1 MEAYSDIRKV
11 NRNKLE
17 PIGVGGQGRLD
28 TAVHKGSPIIIK
40 EYKIDNDPLYD
51 DIIAKREASV
61 TIVANNDYYI
71 VNLVGKFRNDGQAS
85 TSIVIDFAYN
95 LNLRVLIN
103 NAGNILSDEL
113 KHRLC
118 LHDCDIVHEDL
129 NPENIL
135 LDFGNQAKICDFGH
149 SNHVN
154 DCYEASSGTY
164 VYKSPE
170 KKEATMS
177 IPTYEYDRLKSDIF
191 SLGIIIKEIYNAS
204 NETEMHSMISFN
216 TVSCLVE
223 L

>member
-1 MEAYSDIRKV
+1 M
-11 NRNKLE
+11 
-17 PIGVGGQGRLD
+17 
-28 TAVHKGSPIIIK
+28 
-40 EYKIDNDPLYD
+40 
-51 DIIAKREASV
+51 
-61 TIVANNDYYI
+61 
-71 VNLVGKFRNDGQAS
+71 
-85 TSIVIDFAYN
+85 
-95 LNLRVLIN
+95 
-103 NAGNILSDEL
+103 
-113 KHRLC
+113 
-118 LHDCDIVHEDL
+118 

-135 LDFGNQAKICDFGH
+135 LDFGHQAKICDFGH

-204 NETEMHSMISFN
+204 NETKMHSMISFN